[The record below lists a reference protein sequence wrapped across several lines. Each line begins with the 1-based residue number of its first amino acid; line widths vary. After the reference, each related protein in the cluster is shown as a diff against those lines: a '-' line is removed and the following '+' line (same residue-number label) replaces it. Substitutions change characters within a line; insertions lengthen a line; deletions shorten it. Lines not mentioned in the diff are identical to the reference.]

1 MTELPTGT
9 VTFLFTDIEG
19 STRLLQELGGAYAAV
34 RDEHARIVR
43 AAIEEAGGVEVSTAG
58 DSFFAVFPSATGAV
72 QAAVAAQRAFAA
84 HDWSPAST
92 LRVRVGV
99 HTGEGVPGGDDY
111 VGIDVHRAARIA
123 AAAHGGQVILSG
135 PTRSLIERSLPQD
148 VSVRDLGQHR
158 LKDLAEP
165 EHLHDLVIRGLK
177 SEFPPPRTLD
187 ARPTDLPV
195 QLTSFVGR
203 ETEIAEVRGLLDRT
217 RLLTLTGAGGTGKTR
232 LALQV
237 AELSAGDH
245 ADGACFVDLSAVTD
259 PSVVAAAIART
270 LGVAEMAGSPIL
282 EP

>member
-1 MTELPTGT
+1 MTALPTGT

-19 STRLLQELGGAYAAV
+19 STRLLQQLGGAYAAV
-34 RDEHARIVR
+34 RDEPARLRR
-43 AAIEEAGGVEVSTAG
+43 AA
-58 DSFFAVFPSATGAV
+58 
-72 QAAVAAQRAFAA
+72 
-84 HDWSPAST
+84 PA
-92 LRVRVGV
+92 
-99 HTGEGVPGGDDY
+99 D
-111 VGIDVHRAARIA
+111 A
-123 AAAHGGQVILSG
+123 
-135 PTRSLIERSLPQD
+135 
-148 VSVRDLGQHR
+148 VRDLGQHR

-165 EHLHDLVIRGLK
+165 EHLHDLVIPGLE

-187 ARPTDLPV
+187 ARPSDLPV

-245 ADGACFVDLSAVTD
+245 ADGACFVDLSSVTD
-259 PSVVAAAIART
+259 PSVVAAAIARS
-270 LGVAEMAGSPIL
+270 LGVAEMAGRPIL